1 MIKEEN
7 GDRVLFGKN
16 LVFLFDMYDLDY
28 FDELLINGEFQ
39 KIISLDYKKFMNE
52 YFSEY
57 FILGFKFVEK
67 INDFFLWCE
76 VEKYLNV
83 ILNEMVEVIRIEDF
97 CCILYD
103 MFVFVKSGDEF
114 QNEVQLKLL
123 QFYVNVNYFN
133 EKFFMGGQ

>member
-1 MIKEEN
+1 M
-7 GDRVLFGKN
+7 
-16 LVFLFDMYDLDY
+16 
-28 FDELLINGEFQ
+28 
-39 KIISLDYKKFMNE
+39 
-52 YFSEY
+52 
-57 FILGFKFVEK
+57 EK

-114 QNEVQLKLL
+114 
-123 QFYVNVNYFN
+123 
-133 EKFFMGGQ
+133 